1 MKAQGLLIISIGFC
15 LKQNADYELL
25 TYGSLYV
32 FEMPVVPLTV
42 CLIFLLTSFCF
53 SRCIALTDGTL
64 YVFEMRD
71 QYCFP

>member
-42 CLIFLLTSFCF
+42 CLILRLTPCF
-53 SRCIALTDGTL
+53 DFALTDGTL